1 MVKVNKKTQKIIDS
15 AQTWMP
21 HNTIPPESVQTSLDI
36 KSNDDFR
43 SVIDEMVQKMTDEE
57 VEKIAADSVKASFFL
72 IKEHIAWTVR
82 MMQNAHR
89 DKDNANM
96 KKLDDITED
105 LMLDATDFIGNAP
118 EAFNA
123 DNKALDT
130 MRNNTAFREHV
141 KQVIRESDPEEY
153 EDAMKSQKQAAIF
166 VWKLYVLWAYVP
178 NF

>member
-1 MVKVNKKTQKIIDS
+1 MVKVNEKTQMIIDS

-21 HNTIPPESVQTSLDI
+21 YNVIPPESVQTSLDI
-36 KSNDDFR
+36 ESNDNFR
-43 SVIDEMVQKMTDEE
+43 SVIDELVQKMTDEE
-57 VEKIAADSVKASFFL
+57 VVEIASDSVKASFFL

-82 MMQNAHR
+82 MMMNTLHE
-89 DKDNANM
+89 KDNA
-96 KKLDDITED
+96 DDIAED
-105 LMLDATDFIGNAP
+105 LLLDATDFIGNDP
-118 EAFNA
+118 EVFNA
-123 DNKALDT
+123 DNKSLDT